1 MFANFRRPLRVSI
14 LALLL
19 IAAFGA
25 TSASYAQSSIEPDR
39 AKAFVRAALAVSH
52 VNEVWQLRIK
62 EAKSEV
68 AADRLREQANLAMR
82 HAIQDIDGMTIDT
95 YRSIYYAA
103 RQNTELAAYLSDLLE
118 QEVAEALR

>member
-1 MFANFRRPLRVSI
+1 MFENFRRPLRVSV

-25 TSASYAQSSIEPDR
+25 ASASYAQSSIEPDQ

-52 VNEVWQLRIK
+52 VNEEWQQRIYS
-62 EAKSEV
+62 AKSEV
-68 AADRLREQANLAMR
+68 EAERLRGHAALAMR
-82 HAIQDIDGMTIDT
+82 KAIRETDGMTIDT

-103 RQNTELAAYLSDLLE
+103 KRDTELAAYLADLLE
-118 QEVAEALR
+118 QEIAEVEQ